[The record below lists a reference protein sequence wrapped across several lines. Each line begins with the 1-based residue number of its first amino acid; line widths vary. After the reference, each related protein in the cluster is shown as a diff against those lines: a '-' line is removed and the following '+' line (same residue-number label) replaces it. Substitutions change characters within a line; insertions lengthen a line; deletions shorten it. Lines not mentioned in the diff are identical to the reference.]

1 VGFASVNSAVTV
13 GWSGAGREV
22 GGEGEVLLRFQIGE
36 APGLGGAD
44 VGVGVAAE
52 GDARGCR
59 VPAGAV
65 AGLILDETGRDDAVT
80 LRAIARRIGI
90 AAPSI
95 YAHFA
100 DRDAIL
106 TALVEDGFRD
116 LSDAIRSAGDG
127 VDNPVQRLRG
137 ICRAYLKF
145 AARRPHRYQLMF
157 GTRHHGPE
165 SGGYDTAAGA
175 EAFHILVDAIR
186 DCAGGSSI
194 SVDPFFGATTV
205 WIALHGY
212 ATLHPAR
219 PDFPWPDEQR
229 LIDHFLTAL
238 SRPLDP
244 HVGGVQDTGDRRAR

>member
-1 VGFASVNSAVTV
+1 MVSAATRPARVRNPR
-13 GWSGAGREV
+13 GSGAQLEP
-22 GGEGEVLLRFQIGE
+22 EI
-36 APGLGGAD
+36 LGA
-44 VGVGVAAE
+44 
-52 GDARGCR
+52 
-59 VPAGAV
+59 

-100 DRDAIL
+100 DRNAIL

-116 LSDAIRSAGDG
+116 LSNAIRSASSG
-127 VDNPVQRLRG
+127 VDDPVQRLKVT
-137 ICRAYLKF
+137 CRAYLRF
-145 AARRPHRYQLMF
+145 AARRPYRFQLMF
-157 GTRHHGPE
+157 STRNSPE

-175 EAFHILVDAIR
+175 ETFHILVDAIR
-186 DCAGGSSI
+186 DCAVAGSPI
-194 SVDPFFGATTV
+194 SADPFFGATTV

-229 LIDHFLTAL
+229 LIDHLLML
-238 SRPLDP
+238 SR
-244 HVGGVQDTGDRRAR
+244 AC

>member
-1 VGFASVNSAVTV
+1 MVSAAARP
-13 GWSGAGREV
+13 GRARNPRGSGAQ
-22 GGEGEVLLRFQIGE
+22 LE
-36 APGLGGAD
+36 ADILDG
-44 VGVGVAAE
+44 
-52 GDARGCR
+52 
-59 VPAGAV
+59 
-65 AGLILDETGRDDAVT
+65 AGLILDETGRDDAVS

-100 DRDAIL
+100 DRNAIL

-116 LSDAIRSAGDG
+116 LSNAIRSATSG
-127 VDNPVQRLRG
+127 VDDSVQRLRVT
-137 ICRAYLKF
+137 CRAYLEF

-157 GTRHHGPE
+157 GTRHRPE

-175 EAFHILVDAIR
+175 EAFHILVGAIR
-186 DCAGGSSI
+186 DCAAAGDPV

-205 WIALHGY
+205 WVALHGY

-229 LIDHFLTAL
+229 LIDHLLTAL
-238 SRPLDP
+238 SFSLD
-244 HVGGVQDTGDRRAR
+244 AR

>member
-1 VGFASVNSAVTV
+1 VVIMVSAAARPVRARNPR
-13 GWSGAGREV
+13 GSGAQ
-22 GGEGEVLLRFQIGE
+22 LE
-36 APGLGGAD
+36 AEILDG
-44 VGVGVAAE
+44 
-52 GDARGCR
+52 
-59 VPAGAV
+59 

-116 LSDAIRSAGDG
+116 LSNAIRSAGSGAAD
-127 VDNPVQRLRG
+127 PVQRLRVT
-137 ICRAYLKF
+137 CRAYLEF

-157 GTRHHGPE
+157 STRQHTPE

-186 DCAGGSSI
+186 DCAAAGSP
-194 SVDPFFGATTV
+194 VNADPFFGATTV
-205 WIALHGY
+205 WTALHGY
-212 ATLHPAR
+212 ATLRPAR
-219 PDFPWPDEQR
+219 PDFPWPADQS
-229 LIDHFLTAL
+229 LIDHLLTAL
-238 SRPLDP
+238 SCSDP
-244 HVGGVQDTGDRRAR
+244 PVKR